1 MPRGGRYAVEGVGR
15 RLMRQVF
22 EPSRVL
28 KGAVSLAVVAIV
40 VALFLGYG
48 HRVSLKPSELGL
60 SIARMP
66 YYAFCSLYRVVVA
79 YLLSLLFAIVYGMT
93 AAKSPLHERLMIPI
107 IDVAQSVPVIGFFP
121 AAVYFFVGIGGNT
134 RFGIEIAAIFLIFTS
149 QSWNMAL
156 GVFEAVKTV
165 PGDLGE
171 AMQSFGAK
179 GWLRFRRLLLPASV
193 PKLVYNSI
201 LSWVAAWYFLIACE
215 IITVGNA
222 RYQLPGLGS
231 ALMQSAEEGDIGNLI
246 VALACLLVIIIA
258 MDLMVWQPLSV
269 WAEKFRYEFAASS
282 TPVDSLAM
290 GNLLRPF
297 GRRLARFVAVAV
309 HSAQPALRKL
319 ASLWPRSARELTLLF
334 TPLLRVGRRAL
345 FIGMLAVVVYGVF
358 VGTIALI
365 RLLIQPWPA
374 PAKLIPL
381 AALASMMRLAIAYAI
396 SLAWTLPCALAA
408 GESARF
414 SRWLTPFAEIAGSVP
429 ATALFPL
436 IVAAMVRLTGNMNF
450 ACILLLLTGMQWYL
464 LFNLTAGVR
473 QVPED
478 LREAARAFGLSR
490 FATWRKLT
498 LPALTPSLITGSI
511 TAWGGGW
518 NALIV
523 SEYFVYHGERHQVLG
538 LGALLD
544 AATYQSG
551 DRLMLLLAL
560 LSMVLIVMCLNR
572 LAWRPLYRFATERYR
587 FD

>member
-1 MPRGGRYAVEGVGR
+1 
-15 RLMRQVF
+15 MRQIL
-22 EPSRVL
+22 EPWRLL
-28 KGAVSLAVVAIV
+28 KGAISLAIVAMV
-40 VALFLGYG
+40 VALFLRYG
-48 HRVSLKPSELGL
+48 HRVSVKSPELGFSVAQL
-60 SIARMP
+60 L
-66 YYAFCSLYRVVVA
+66 YDAFCSLYRVLLA
-79 YLLSLLFAIVYGMT
+79 YLLSLLFAIGYGMT
-93 AAKSPLHERLMIPI
+93 AARSPVHERVMIPI

-121 AAVYFFVGIGGNT
+121 AAVYFFVAVGGNT
-134 RFGIEIAAIFLIFTS
+134 RLGIEMAAIFLIFTS
-149 QSWNMAL
+149 QAWNMAL
-156 GVFEAVKTV
+156 GVFEAVKTM
-165 PGDLGE
+165 PRDLDD
-171 AMQSFGAK
+171 ALWSFGAG

-215 IITVGNA
+215 IITVGDA
-222 RYQLPGLGS
+222 RYRLPGLGS
-231 ALMQSAEEGDIGNLI
+231 VLLESAEAGRVEGLIG
-246 VALACLLVIIIA
+246 ALGCLLLIIVA

-269 WAEKFRYEFAASS
+269 WAEKFRYEFAAGA
-282 TPVDSLAM
+282 TPIDSLAM

-297 GRRLARFVAVAV
+297 GRRLARLIAVAV
-309 HSAQPALRKL
+309 HSARPALREL
-319 ASLWPRSARELTLLF
+319 ARIWLRPARRLA
-334 TPLLRVGRRAL
+334 PLLVPLLTVARRAL
-345 FIGMLAVVVYGVF
+345 LAVALALLVYGAG
-358 VGTIALI
+358 VGAAALV
-365 RLLIQPWPA
+365 RLLIRPWPA
-374 PAKLIPL
+374 HARLIPL
-381 AALASMMRLAIAYAI
+381 AAGASMLRLAVAYAI

-414 SRWLTPFAEIAGSVP
+414 SRWLTPFAEIAGSIP

-450 ACILLLLTGMQWYL
+450 ACVLLLLTGMQWYL

-490 FATWRKLT
+490 LATWRKLT
-498 LPALTPSLITGSI
+498 LPALMPSLITGSI

-523 SEYFVYHGERHQVLG
+523 SEYFVYHGQRYQVLG

-551 DRLMLLLAL
+551 DNLMLLLAL
-560 LSMVLIVMCLNR
+560 LSMVLIVMCVNR
-572 LAWRPLYRFATERYR
+572 VAWRPLYRFATERYR

>member
-1 MPRGGRYAVEGVGR
+1 
-15 RLMRQVF
+15 MRQTL
-22 EPSRVL
+22 EPSRL
-28 KGAVSLAVVAIV
+28 IKGFISLAVVATV
-40 VALFLGYG
+40 VALFLRYG
-48 HRVSLKPSELGL
+48 HHVSLKSPELGFSAGRL
-60 SIARMP
+60 L
-66 YYAFCSLYRVVVA
+66 CSLYRVVAA
-79 YLLSLLFAIVYGMT
+79 YLLSLMFAIGYGMT
-93 AAKSPLHERLMIPI
+93 AARSPIHERVMIPI

-121 AAVYFFVGIGGNT
+121 AAVYFFIALGGST
-134 RFGIEIAAIFLIFTS
+134 RFGIEMAAIFLIFTS
-149 QSWNMAL
+149 QAWNMAL

-165 PGDLGE
+165 PHDLDYTLW
-171 AMQSFGAK
+171 SFGASP
-179 GWLRFRRLLLPASV
+179 WLRFRRLLLPASI

-215 IITVGNA
+215 IITVGDA
-222 RYQLPGLGS
+222 RYRLPGLGS
-231 ALMQSAEEGDIGNLI
+231 VLMESAEAGRVGDLIG
-246 VALACLLVIIIA
+246 ALACLLLIIVA
-258 MDLMVWQPLSV
+258 MDLFVWQPLSV
-269 WAEKFRYEFAASS
+269 WAEKFRYEFTAGA
-282 TPVDSLAM
+282 TPIDSFAM

-297 GRRLARFVAVAV
+297 GRRLARLAAVAI
-309 HSAQPALRKL
+309 HSVRPVL
-319 ASLWPRSARELTLLF
+319 RELARVYPRRAGRLVPLLG
-334 TPLLRVGRRAL
+334 PLLRVARRAL
-345 FIGMLAVVVYGVF
+345 LVGALGLVVYGAG
-358 VGTIALI
+358 VGVAALI

-374 PAKLIPL
+374 RARVIPL
-381 AALASMMRLAIAYAI
+381 AAGASMLRLAVAYVI

-414 SRWLTPFAEIAGSVP
+414 SRWLTPFAEIAGSIP

-436 IVAAMVRLTGNMNF
+436 IVAAVVRLTGNMNF
-450 ACILLLLTGMQWYL
+450 ACVLLLLTGMQWYL

-523 SEYFVYHGERHQVLG
+523 SEYFVYHGEHYQVLG

-544 AATYQSG
+544 AATYQDG
-551 DRLMLLLAL
+551 DNLMLLLAL

-572 LAWRPLYRFATERYR
+572 VAWRPLYHFVTERYR

>member
-1 MPRGGRYAVEGVGR
+1 MESR
-15 RLMRQVF
+15 RIF
-22 EPSRVL
+22 EPSRL
-28 KGAVSLAVVAIV
+28 FNSAISLVIVAVVA
-40 VALFLGYG
+40 ALFLRYG
-48 HRVSLKPSELGL
+48 HRASFNPSKLRL
-60 SIARMP
+60 SAARMP
-66 YYAFCSLYRVVVA
+66 YYAFCSFSRVLIA
-79 YLLSLLFAIVYGMT
+79 YLLSLLFAVVYGMS
-93 AAKSPLHERLMIPI
+93 AAKNPLRERIMVPI

-121 AAVYFFVGIGGNT
+121 AALYFFIGIGGST
-134 RFGIEIAAIFLIFTS
+134 RLGVEVAAIFLIFTS
-149 QSWNMAL
+149 QAWNMAL
-156 GVFEAVKTV
+156 GVFEAVKTI
-165 PGDLGE
+165 PGDIDDALC
-171 AMQSFGAK
+171 SFGAE

-215 IITVGNA
+215 IITVGDA
-222 RYQLPGLGS
+222 RYRLPGLGS
-231 ALMQSAEEGDIGNLI
+231 VLMESVEEGHIGDLI
-246 VALACLLVIIIA
+246 AALAWLLLIIVT
-258 MDLMVWQPLSV
+258 MDLIVWQPLSV
-269 WAEKFRYEFAASS
+269 WAEKFRYEFAAGS
-282 TPVDSLAM
+282 TPLESLAM

-297 GRRLARFVAVAV
+297 GRRVVRAVIVTA
-309 HSAQPALRKL
+309 HSARPMLRKL
-319 ASLWPRSARELTLLF
+319 SWLWPLSARGL
-334 TPLLRVGRRAL
+334 TPLIVPWLKIARRAL
-345 FIGMLAVVVYGVF
+345 FVAMLALLAYGACL
-358 VGTIALI
+358 GTAALI
-365 RLLIQPWPA
+365 RMLIRPWPA
-374 PAKLIPL
+374 TAKLIPL
-381 AALASMMRLAIAYAI
+381 AAGASILRLTVAYTI

-436 IVAAMVRLTGNMNF
+436 IVAAIVRLTGNMNF
-450 ACILLLLTGMQWYL
+450 ASILLLLTGMQWYL

-490 FATWRKLT
+490 FATWRKLV

-544 AATYQSG
+544 VATYQTG
-551 DRLMLLLAL
+551 DNLMLLLAL